1 MNDLSHLLPWIVF
14 VPFAAAALALFICRW
29 AGKHTGLLMVL
40 AAACSF
46 STCLLLFSHMHHG
59 EAWSYVQPWMP
70 QVNINLAF
78 IGDGFGLFFAML
90 VSGIGL
96 LVGIYSLA
104 YIPDLPNGRLGR
116 YYASLIAFMG
126 AMLGISLSDDLMLM
140 FVFWEITSI
149 TSFILIG
156 FWYEQENAKKGA
168 LTALQVTAL
177 GGLAM
182 MVGFVM
188 IYVATGTFRISE
200 LAHDSGLQHAL
211 AGSILFIPALLL
223 VFGGAF
229 TKSAQ
234 VPFHFWL
241 PNAMV
246 APTPV
251 STYLHAATMVKAGI
265 FLIGRLLPV
274 FESASLWSP
283 ILVTVGLITFAL
295 SAYQALREHDL
306 KAILARTTLS
316 TLGLVMMLYG
326 LKAAGQDAIQ
336 ILNHGAYKGAL
347 FLVAGIVEHATH
359 TRDIRQLGGLRKDMP
374 ITFWLCVIAALS
386 MAGLPPFMGFV
397 AKESLYGELLHNQVL
412 HHSAFMQWLVIGG
425 SVLANA
431 LIFAVSFKLIIGIFL
446 GTKRSELHHVHDATF
461 GLWFPPLILV
471 LTAVALGLLAAMP
484 WTGNL
489 VNAFSSD
496 THAHAHVAL
505 IPSLEHIG
513 PVVLSVITIAL
524 GISIYTWRS
533 TVNRIQD
540 ALDRVPPMQWVWD
553 KLLEG
558 TTWSAVSYSSRWQNG
573 SLRWYLSMILAAF
586 VGLVVYALYKGGI
599 TFDHLH
605 LSLQNAPWYGLVLCA
620 LLIVAAMTVVKAGTR
635 LMAAIAMTAVGF
647 LVSTL
652 FVVYR
657 SPDILLTQILIETVS
672 TIFILLV
679 LFYMPAFKK
688 DRVSPPAKLWH
699 LLVSVAVG
707 LVSMFMILLC
717 MSPQFR
723 ETTNLGKGYLT
734 KALTEGGGQNAV
746 NVIIVDMRAI
756 DTTGEITVLVVVGL
770 CVYGLLR
777 ARRVKA

>member
-1 MNDLSHLLPWIVF
+1 MNELSHFLPWIVF
-14 VPFAAAALALFICRW
+14 VPFAAAVLALIICRW
-29 AGKHTGLLMVL
+29 AGKYTGVLMVL
-40 AAACSF
+40 AAIFSF
-46 STCLLLFSHMHHG
+46 STSLYLFTNMHHG
-59 EAWSYVQPWMP
+59 EPWSYVTAWMP
-70 QVNINLAF
+70 AVNINLAF
-78 IGDGFGLFFAML
+78 QGDGFGLFFAML
-90 VSGIGL
+90 VSGIGT
-96 LVGIYSLA
+96 LVGIYSLS
-104 YIPDLPNGRLGR
+104 YIPPLPNGRLGR
-116 YYASLIAFMG
+116 YYAALIAFMG
-126 AMLGISLSDDLMLM
+126 AMLGISLSNDLMLM

-168 LTALQVTAL
+168 LTALQVTVL

-188 IYVATGTFRISE
+188 IGAVTGTFCISE
-200 LAHDSGLQHAL
+200 LAHSHALQHKL
-211 AGSILFIPALLL
+211 ANSFMLIPALLL
-223 VFGGAF
+223 VFAGAF

-265 FLIGRLLPV
+265 FLVGRMLPI
-274 FESASLWSP
+274 FGEAYLWSP
-283 ILVTVGLITFAL
+283 ILIAVGMVTFVLT
-295 SAYQALREHDL
+295 AYQAFREHDL

-316 TLGLVMMLYG
+316 TLGLVMMIYG
-326 LKAAGQDAIQ
+326 LKAASQDALQ
-336 ILNHGAYKGAL
+336 ILNHAAYKGSL

-359 TRDIRQLGGLRKDMP
+359 TRDIRKLGGLRKEMP
-374 ITFWLCVIAALS
+374 ITFWLCVLGALS

-397 AKESLYGELLHNQVL
+397 AKESLYGELLHNEVL
-412 HHSAFMQWLVIGG
+412 HNSAVLQWLVIGG

-431 LIFAVSFKLIIGIFL
+431 FIFAVSFKLIIGIFL
-446 GTKRSELHHVHDATF
+446 GQKRSELHHVHDATP
-461 GLWFPPLILV
+461 GLWLPPLVLV
-471 LTAVALGLLAAMP
+471 LTAVSLGILGALP
-484 WTGNL
+484 YTSEL

-496 THAHAHVAL
+496 THAHAHV
-505 IPSLEHIG
+505 SLLPEHFA
-513 PVVLSVITIAL
+513 PVVLSLITISL
-524 GISIYTWRS
+524 GIGIYYWRS
-533 TVNRIQD
+533 IVNQIQD
-540 ALDRVPPMQWVWD
+540 QLDRIPPMQWVWD
-553 KLLEG
+553 NLMAG
-558 TTWSAVSYSSRWQNG
+558 ATWIAVGYSSRWQNG
-573 SLRWYLSMILAAF
+573 SLRWYLSIILSAF
-586 VGLVVYALYKGGI
+586 VGLVTFALYKAGI

-605 LSLQNAPWYGLVLCA
+605 LSLQQAPWYGLALCA
-620 LLIVAAMTVVKAGTR
+620 LLIIATMTVIQAKTR

-679 LFYMPAFKK
+679 LFYMPAFQK
-688 DRVSPPAKLWH
+688 DKLSPPVKLYH
-699 LLVSVAVG
+699 LLVSGAVG

-723 ETTNLGKGYLT
+723 ELGNLGAGYLS

-777 ARRVKA
+777 ARRVQA